1 MKQIGLSARAMQEN
15 PALGAWLAGVGIAVR
30 PIDIA
35 VNPARDEIRILAADE
50 ISRATVRDILI
61 ESGENVAPSLIL
73 SSKGMPARIRFGF
86 DDMAFGL
93 AMIAELVRP
102 VVRPAVGEPESA
114 IYLKLAE
121 KVACS
126 DATVLVLGE
135 TGTGKEGI
143 ARFIH
148 AASPRAAKPFVA
160 VNCAALP
167 DTMLEAILFGHAK
180 GAFTGAA
187 GASEGLFRAAEGGTL
202 LLDEIAEMPIVLQA
216 KLLRAIQEREVL
228 PVGATQPVKIDVR
241 IIAAANRELATE
253 VAEGRFRA
261 DLYWRLNVMP
271 LALKPLKARRLD
283 IRAITA
289 ALILR
294 HTREGE
300 SVAWPTAN
308 ALDRLMAHDWPG
320 NVRELDNVIQRALLL
335 RMGDRIEAD
344 DLAIE
349 VMAQVVPQLSVV
361 AAVAPSTVAP
371 ASIAPAA
378 GNLAAVARAS
388 EAEAIRVALDE
399 AGGKRLL
406 AAARL
411 GISERTLRYRLAE
424 MRERQAA

>member
-1 MKQIGLSARAMQEN
+1 MVPIGISKDAQAEC
-15 PALGAWLAGVGIAVR
+15 PALTAWLAGAGIAAR
-30 PIDIA
+30 A
-35 VNPARDEIRILAADE
+35 VAATAARTTGERRVLGVSEAGAATAADL
-50 ISRATVRDILI
+50 LI
-61 ESGENVAPSLIL
+61 EIAEGAPALVREA
-73 SSKGMPARIRFGF
+73 GRPATIRFGF
-86 DDMAFGL
+86 ADMAFGL

-102 VVRPAVGEPESA
+102 AGRPAVGEPESA

-121 KVACS
+121 RVAGS

-135 TGTGKEGI
+135 TGTGKEGV

-148 AASPRAAKPFVA
+148 DVSPRRTGPFVA

-167 DTMLEAILFGHAK
+167 ETMLEAMLFGHVK

-187 GASEGLFRAAEGGTL
+187 AASDGLFRAANGGTL
-202 LLDEIAEMPIVLQA
+202 LLDEVSEMPLALQA

-228 PVGATQPVKIDVR
+228 PVGATRAEAVDVR
-241 IIAAANRELATE
+241 IIAAANRELAVE

-283 IRAITA
+283 IRAIAA

-294 HTREGE
+294 HTRRGE
-300 SVAWPTAN
+300 TVAWPTAN
-308 ALDRLMAHDWPG
+308 ALDRLMTHDWPG

-344 DLAIE
+344 ELAIE
-349 VMAQVVPQLSVV
+349 TIHRVDARNAAAPTLSVV
-361 AAVAPSTVAP
+361 P
-371 ASIAPAA
+371 ATLSQA
-378 GNLAAVARAS
+378 GRAG
-388 EAEAIRVALDE
+388 EIDAIRAALAE
-399 AGGKRLL
+399 TGGRKL
-406 AAARL
+406 AAARRL

-424 MRERQAA
+424 MRQLAA